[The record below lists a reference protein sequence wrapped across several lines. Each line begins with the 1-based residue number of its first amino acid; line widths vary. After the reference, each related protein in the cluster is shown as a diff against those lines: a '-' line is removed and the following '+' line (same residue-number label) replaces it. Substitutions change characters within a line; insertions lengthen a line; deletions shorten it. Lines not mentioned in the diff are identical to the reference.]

1 MIEAGVA
8 TRALLLTGDTV
19 SHTVH
24 PMDRSVVPLMGDGG
38 SATLIGKVPPGQGFQ
53 GFELGTD
60 GTGHKYLMIPAGGYR
75 NPCSPET
82 AAAVTD
88 AEGNTRSQQNL
99 YMNGAAIFH
108 FAITVVPKTVN
119 SLLAKLNL
127 TMNDIDLVLFHQAN
141 QYMLDYLV
149 KKLKIPAEKTHFF
162 LSEIGNTSGSTMP
175 TVLTEACRAGKV
187 KPGSRILM
195 MVFGVGLSW
204 GATVMTWPENAL

>member
-1 MIEAGVA
+1 
-8 TRALLLTGDTV
+8 
-19 SHTVH
+19 
-24 PMDRSVVPLMGDGG
+24 MGDGG
-38 SATLIGKVPPGQGFQ
+38 SATLIGKVPEGQGFQ

-60 GTGHKYLMIPAGGYR
+60 GAGHKYLMIPAGGYR
-75 NPCSPET
+75 NPCTPET
-82 AAAVTD
+82 ATPETD

-119 SLLAKLNL
+119 SLLAKLSL
-127 TMNDIDLVLFHQAN
+127 TMDDIDLVLFHQAN

-149 KKLKIPAEKTHFF
+149 KKLKIPADKTHFF
-162 LSEIGNTSGSTMP
+162 LAEIGNTSGSTMP
-175 TVLTEACRAGKV
+175 TVLTEAWRAGKV
-187 KPGSRILM
+187 KPGARILM